1 MLLYIIRH
9 GETEQ
14 NADGLLQGKTGGNL
28 NTKGI
33 EQARLTGPEL
43 RNKGITAI
51 HSSNLDRALD
61 TALIISDLIGAVLI
75 LENQLRER
83 NLGNLEEKKWDDY
96 VQAQQASGQSHEEF
110 KPEGGES
117 LLEMP
122 IRLKP
127 FLEEISGPYQRTNL
141 LIVGHN
147 ALNSVLLDM
156 LTDLTLAEIFEKGQ
170 NNCCINI
177 LDITAPMKAEVVQIN
192 DVSHLQE
199 LEEAIEDSSEK

>member
-1 MLLYIIRH
+1 MLLYIVRH

-14 NADGLLQGKTGGNL
+14 NAEGLLQGKSGGIL
-28 NTKGI
+28 NNKGI
-33 EQARLTGPEL
+33 EQARLTGQAL
-43 RNKGITAI
+43 RNKEITAI

-75 LENQLRER
+75 PENQLRER
-83 NLGNLEEKKWDDY
+83 NLGNLEVKSWDDY

-117 LLEMP
+117 LVEMQ
-122 IRLKP
+122 IRLKL
-127 FLEEISGPYQRTNL
+127 FLEEITGPYQRTDL

-147 ALNSVLLDM
+147 ALNTVLLDM

-170 NNCCINI
+170 NNACINI

>member
-1 MLLYIIRH
+1 MLLYIVRH

-14 NADGLLQGKTGGNL
+14 NAKGLLQGKSGGIL
-28 NTKGI
+28 NKKGV
-33 EQARLTGPEL
+33 EQARLTGLAL
-43 RNKGITAI
+43 RNKDITAI

-61 TALIISDLIGAVLI
+61 TALVISDLIGAVLI
-75 LENQLRER
+75 PENQLRER
-83 NLGNLEEKKWDDY
+83 NLGNLEVKSWDDY
-96 VQAQQASGQSHEEF
+96 SQAQQASGQSHEEF

-117 LLEMP
+117 LVEMR

-127 FLEEISGPYQRTNL
+127 FLDEITGPYQRSNL

-170 NNCCINI
+170 NNACINI
-177 LDITAPMKAEVVQIN
+177 LNVNAPMKADVVQIN

-199 LEEAIEDSSEK
+199 LEEVIEDSSEK